1 MEGTQVQ
8 QDRSRAPGTVSA
20 QGSRCMEGDVKKP
33 VLVIILALVASVSL
47 LFGAA
52 SAFNAAD
59 LQKLKATGSCVDC
72 DLSGAV
78 LIHSNLSG
86 ADLSRANLAGA
97 NLTDAYLAGASL
109 SGVNLSN
116 AILTGAS
123 LAHADLFRAKLP
135 GANLLFVNLAGT
147 TWTDRS
153 RCGSDSSGSCKK

>member
-1 MEGTQVQ
+1 MKSV
-8 QDRSRAPGTVSA
+8 
-20 QGSRCMEGDVKKP
+20 
-33 VLVIILALVASVSL
+33 VLTTLALIASIGPAFST
-47 LFGAA
+47 A
-52 SAFNAAD
+52 SAFSEAD
-59 LQKLKATGSCVDC
+59 LQKLKTTGNCVDC

-78 LIHSNLSG
+78 LIHWNLSG

-97 NLTDAYLAGASL
+97 NLTDAYLAGANL

-135 GANLLFVNLAGT
+135 APNLLFVNLSGA

-153 RCGSDSSGSCKK
+153 RCGSGSSGSCKK